1 MVLEGKTWI
10 NVICFIVELKP
21 KVFNLRKIKS
31 NKKPWL
37 FQFLVSCF
45 ELREL
50 LSVILTLKS
59 ARLDEKAKD
68 GCY

>member
-21 KVFNLRKIKS
+21 KVFNLRKEIKA

-37 FQFLVSCF
+37 FQFS
-45 ELREL
+45 EL

-59 ARLDEKAKD
+59 ARLDEKAKE

>member
-21 KVFNLRKIKS
+21 KVFNLRKEIKP

-37 FQFLVSCF
+37 FQFS
-45 ELREL
+45 ELH
-50 LSVILTLKS
+50 
-59 ARLDEKAKD
+59 
-68 GCY
+68 

>member
-21 KVFNLRKIKS
+21 KVFNLRKEIKANNS
-31 NKKPWL
+31 
-37 FQFLVSCF
+37 LVSCF

-50 LSVILTLKS
+50 LSVTLTLKS
-59 ARLDEKAKD
+59 ARLDEKAKE
-68 GCY
+68 GRY